1 MSDPR
6 LNSVHL
12 PAPRRD
18 QFRQVRSALVGSTGE
33 ETMAGSVPSRLARVA
48 PDQTSFQPNGREA
61 PPAARYALVDND
73 HVYPL
78 KVGINTVGRM
88 PDNDVVVPDPY
99 VSRRHVAIVVHAHG
113 GCELHD
119 IASKNG
125 TLINGNGLNG
135 PTRLH
140 TGDHIRLSDHLL
152 VFLCN
157 GDEPL
162 LPEVDHT
169 QME

>member
-1 MSDPR
+1 
-6 LNSVHL
+6 
-12 PAPRRD
+12 
-18 QFRQVRSALVGSTGE
+18 
-33 ETMAGSVPSRLARVA
+33 MAGTAPAKCALPSPELTAIHA
-48 PDQTSFQPNGREA
+48 DGKSLPTS
-61 PPAARYALVDND
+61 ARYVLVDND

-88 PDNDVVVPDPY
+88 PDNDVVVADPY
-99 VSRRHVAIVVHAHG
+99 VSRRHVAVVVHAHG

-125 TLINGNGLNG
+125 TLLNGRGISG

-152 VFLCN
+152 IFLCN
-157 GDEPL
+157 GEEDPQAQL
-162 LPEVDHT
+162 DHT
-169 QME
+169 QAD